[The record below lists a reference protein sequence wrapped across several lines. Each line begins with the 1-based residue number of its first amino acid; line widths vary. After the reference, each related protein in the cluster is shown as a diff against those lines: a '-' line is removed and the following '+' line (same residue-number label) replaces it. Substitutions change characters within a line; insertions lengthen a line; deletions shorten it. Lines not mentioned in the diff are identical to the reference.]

1 MRIQPQREFTLVD
14 MARAF
19 DVAAHTA
26 VNQKRKYTGEDY
38 HVHPE
43 EVLSIL
49 LTYCDPSAEE
59 QAAALLHDVIE
70 DTATTREHIAR
81 VFGQV
86 VAKLVVEVSDVS
98 KPSDGTRKVRKA
110 LDREHLSK
118 ASFQGKRLKCADLIS
133 NSKSIAQHDVNFAKV
148 YLEEK
153 LAIMWDFY
161 DELYDE
167 PIFIKAMEVAGI
179 AFMTIYPDAAIRDT
193 TMKKLLK
200 GKPDLFVS
208 QLWGE
213 V

>member
-1 MRIQPQREFTLVD
+1 MRQQPQREFTLVD

-49 LTYCDPSAEE
+49 LTYCDPNAEE
-59 QAAALLHDVIE
+59 QAAALLHDVVE

-81 VFGQV
+81 VFGQR
-86 VAKLVVEVSDVS
+86 VAKLVMEVSDVS
-98 KPSDGTRKVRKA
+98 KPTDGSRKVRKA
-110 LDREHLSK
+110 LDREHLAK
-118 ASFQGKRLKCADLIS
+118 ASLAGKQLKCADLIS
-133 NSKSIAQHDVNFAKV
+133 NSKSIAQHDVKFAQV

-153 LAIMWDFY
+153 LAILFDFY
-161 DELYDE
+161 DEMFND
-167 PIFIKAMEVAGI
+167 PIFIKAMEVCGQ
-179 AFMTIYPDAAIRDT
+179 AFLAVYPDGVIRET
-193 TMKKLLK
+193 VMKKLLK
-200 GKPDLFVS
+200 DKPDLFVS
-208 QLWGE
+208 QLWGD